1 MIKYQF
7 LLIFIYQIA
16 DAKLHQFY
24 NFSMNPE
31 LSQPSDSINYNNILF
46 IKNNKRFT
54 TFEIEKISSNNFGI
68 NIHHSHLNDLCHN
81 NIILKKIVL

>member
-1 MIKYQF
+1 
-7 LLIFIYQIA
+7 
-16 DAKLHQFY
+16 
-24 NFSMNPE
+24 MNPE

-46 IKNNKRFT
+46 IKNNKRYT